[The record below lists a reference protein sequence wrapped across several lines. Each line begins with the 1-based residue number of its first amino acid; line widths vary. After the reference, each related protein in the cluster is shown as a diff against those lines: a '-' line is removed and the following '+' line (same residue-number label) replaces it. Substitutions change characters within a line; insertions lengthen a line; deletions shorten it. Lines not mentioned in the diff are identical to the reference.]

1 MENNLKWLHISDIHY
16 EYENY
21 STKKMRDNLLK
32 EIDDEVKSNNK
43 FDFIVLTGD
52 IAYKGSSYSTQVKK
66 FINELINLS
75 GIEKENL
82 FIVPGNHDLKRSQ
95 VRERLIESISKSK
108 NPLTEIE
115 NLDSGVFAELY
126 KGQKNFWKFYDD
138 ITGKKYDKSKIHF
151 IEKREKFNVIN
162 LNTCLL
168 CGQDD
173 EEEHLS
179 IFLDRLYDVIHNNLE
194 PEKVNIAIGHHNID
208 CLFIEER
215 NKVLNNFVD
224 EEIDIYL
231 CGHSHKPKF
240 SVDNNNDREFYI
252 SMAGAGVCDEYA
264 KATYTIGKITDTKC
278 TITYY
283 SWDNDDEVWN
293 KENKGL
299 GRKVKEGVVSFSIKE
314 KLNYNNSDEKEVYI
328 EEDDFKDF
336 IIDFHNNIGEVEIK
350 DIPLYKENICDK
362 FKNMKCNSALKKQFE
377 MFGKYFSII
386 NEIMKN
392 SSYLG
397 IDKRIIIPNVIC
409 EEYNKILNQY
419 NNGNQIVEEIV
430 NNIYS
435 RYKTKIRYSESKL
448 KVYIKTLVFW
458 LINECDIFD
467 DNKENDE

>member
-21 STKKMRDNLLK
+21 STKKMRNSLLK
-32 EIDDEVKSNNK
+32 KIDDEVKLNKK
-43 FDFIVLTGD
+43 FDFVIVTGD
-52 IAYKGSSYSTQVKK
+52 IAYKGSNYSTQVKN
-66 FINELINLS
+66 FINDLIGVS

-95 VRERLIESISKSK
+95 VRARLINSISKEK

-115 NLDSGVFAELY
+115 NLDSGMFSELS
-126 KGQKNFWKFYDD
+126 KGQKSFWKFYNE
-138 ITGKKYDKSKIHF
+138 ITEKKYDKNKVHF
-151 IEKREKFNVIN
+151 IEKRQNFNIIN

-179 IFLDRLYDVIHNNLE
+179 IFLDKLYDVIHNNLE

-215 NKVLNNFVD
+215 NKVINNFVD
-224 EEIDIYL
+224 EEIDMYL
-231 CGHSHKPKF
+231 CGHSHRPKF
-240 SVDNNNDREFYI
+240 SVDNNNDRELYI

-264 KATYTIGKITDTKC
+264 KATYTIGEIVGEKC

-283 SWDNDDEVWN
+283 SWDNDDELWN

-299 GRKVKEGVVSFSIKE
+299 GRKVKEGIASFSIKE
-314 KLNYNNSDEKEVYI
+314 KLNYNNLNETDVYI

-336 IIDFHNNIGEVEIK
+336 IIDFHNNIEEVEIK

-362 FKNMKCNSALKKQFE
+362 FKNMKCNAALKKQFE

-409 EEYNKILNQY
+409 EEYNKILNNY
-419 NNGNQIVEEIV
+419 NNGNQILEEIV
-430 NNIYS
+430 NNIYI
-435 RYKTKIRYSESKL
+435 RYKTKIKYSESKL

-467 DNKENDE
+467 DNKGE